1 MLLPAWKTGPFLFL
15 LAGPLDWD
23 TIPYGPAQ
31 SGHCFLWSWR
41 GNMSRVCEVCGKKV
55 AFGRKY
61 ARRGLPKKVGGI
73 GLKVTG
79 KTLRKFKPNIQNI
92 RVQEPDGTVRSK
104 RVCAKCLRKGMKDGS
119 IVKAP
124 RGAHSAWLKEKAEAE
139 AAQG

>member
-1 MLLPAWKTGPFLFL
+1 
-15 LAGPLDWD
+15 
-23 TIPYGPAQ
+23 
-31 SGHCFLWSWR
+31 
-41 GNMSRVCEVCGKKV
+41 MSRVCEICGKQV
-55 AFGRKY
+55 SSGRKY

-92 RVQEPDGTVRSK
+92 RVQEPNGTVCTK

-124 RGAHSAWLKEKAEAE
+124 RRAHSAYLKRKAEAE
-139 AAQG
+139 TAQG